1 MSANTPVSAFSSM
14 IYIEGFGSVLST
26 TILLENGTVVAYV
39 PTANT
44 NNKTVYAWRRLPEVP
59 QNISQIPLL

>member
-26 TILLENGTVVAYV
+26 TILLENGIVVAYV
-39 PTANT
+39 PTSNS
-44 NNKTVYAWRRLPEVP
+44 NNKTVYEWRRLPEVP
-59 QNISQIPLL
+59 ENIYQIQLL